1 MLSSQIIERMNEW
14 YVDDSWREKT
24 FAEVVEELKNMTEEE
39 RLEESING
47 YREQRDRLIDESGD
61 MWHVYMLC
69 KSISNIAELTGG
81 KFKELPLVEKMIQ
94 FTTLIKQ
101 VDEDEVFKGVREFH
115 ESEWCR

>member
-1 MLSSQIIERMNEW
+1 MLNSQIIERMNEP
-14 YVDDSWREKT
+14 YVNGEWQEKT
-24 FAEVVEELKNMTEEE
+24 FSEILEELKNMTEEE

-47 YREQRDRLIDESGD
+47 YREQRDRLIYESGD

-81 KFKELPLVEKMIQ
+81 RFKELPLVEKMIQ
-94 FTTLIKQ
+94 FTTLIKR

-115 ESEWCR
+115 ESEWCK